1 MDLFRVAVV
10 QAGSV
15 PFDRKRST
23 MKDNARLAV
32 RQYLGWRGINPVWVS
47 PGYDRR
53 ERLEL
58 GPGVYAN
65 PFRLGRLSSE
75 SSCPIRSIS
84 QYFGKNLPDLRPTF
98 QTKNKIKRGAGQF
111 RGGSPVCGGWREADL
126 LSSGFQILASS
137 LRLLPSRRFCP
148 FLPHNIQ

>member
-47 PGYDRR
+47 SGYDRR

-65 PFRLGRLSSE
+65 PFRLEGCHRNHLVQFALS
-75 SSCPIRSIS
+75 RSIS
-84 QYFGKNLPDLRPTF
+84 ERIC
-98 QTKNKIKRGAGQF
+98 QTCVQRSRRRTRSRGAPANSVGD
-111 RGGSPVCGGWREADL
+111 R
-126 LSSGFQILASS
+126 LSAAAGVKPIF
-137 LRLLPSRRFCP
+137 
-148 FLPHNIQ
+148 